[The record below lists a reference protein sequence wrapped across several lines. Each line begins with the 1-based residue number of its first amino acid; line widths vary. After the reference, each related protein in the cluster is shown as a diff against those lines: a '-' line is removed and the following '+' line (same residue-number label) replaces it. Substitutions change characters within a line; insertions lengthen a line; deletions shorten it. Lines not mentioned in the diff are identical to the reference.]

1 MERFKIQKNMRTVER
16 KSVHDDTTML
26 DSTPENMYHLM
37 NKINELVDEVINL
50 RKEVERLDKVKERKT
65 VTMGGGN
72 WK

>member
-1 MERFKIQKNMRTVER
+1 MRTVER
-16 KSVHDDTTML
+16 KSVHDDTLCSGNFLMTML
-26 DSTPENMYHLM
+26 DCNPENMNHLM

>member
-1 MERFKIQKNMRTVER
+1 
-16 KSVHDDTTML
+16 ML
-26 DSTPENMYHLM
+26 DCNPENMNHLM

-50 RKEVERLDKVKERKT
+50 RKEVERLDKVKERKN

>member
-1 MERFKIQKNMRTVER
+1 MERFKIEKNMRSVVR

-26 DSTPENMYHLM
+26 DCNPENMNHLM
-37 NKINELVDEVINL
+37 NKINELVNEVINL
-50 RKEVERLDKVKERKT
+50 RKEIERLDKVKERKT